1 MNKLIIANWKM
12 QILHQEARSWLAS
25 HFHELEKVSAQTGNK
40 LVICPSFTELSLFGS
55 FAPHNITLGAQD
67 CSYEERGAFT
77 GDVSILSLKQLNCS
91 YVIIGHSERRS
102 LYGDTDERI
111 RKKTSLA
118 LKHAIQPVICMGETR
133 KERDA
138 GDTYL
143 VLEKQLTSI
152 MDLYKPLQAVKVEAA
167 SSQKPQLQVAYE
179 PVWPV
184 GTGTP
189 PNPKANNDP
198 WLNPQLHIA
207 YEPVWAIG
215 TGTPASKEEIEQVC
229 TWIREYVKKSI
240 NQPCTVLYG
249 GSVNPDGMSEIPLN
263 CLDGLLLGRASIDAQ
278 VLKKIILS
286 C

>member
-12 QILHQEARSWLAS
+12 QILHQEARSWLSS
-25 HFHELEKVSAQTGNK
+25 HISELEKVSAQTGNR
-40 LVICPSFTELSLFGS
+40 LVMCPSFTELNLFGS
-55 FAPHNITLGAQD
+55 FALKNIALGAQD

-77 GDVSILSLKQLNCS
+77 GDVSILSLKELNCS
-91 YVIIGHSERRS
+91 YVIVGHSERRS
-102 LYGDTDERI
+102 LYGDTEERI

-118 LKHAIQPVICMGETR
+118 IKHAIHPIICVGETSD
-133 KERDA
+133 ERNR
-138 GDTYL
+138 GVTYSI
-143 VLEKQLTSI
+143 LEKQLTSI
-152 MDLYKPLQAVKVEAA
+152 IDLYDTPPSPKVDND
-167 SSQKPQLQVAYE
+167 STRNPQLHSTYE

-184 GTGTP
+184 GTGTLA
-189 PNPKANNDP
+189 NPKANNDP
-198 WLNPQLHIA
+198 RLNPQLHIA

-215 TGTPASKEEIEQVC
+215 TGTAASKEEIEQVC

-240 NQPCTVLYG
+240 NKSCTVLYG

-263 CLDGLLLGRASIDAQ
+263 CLEGLLLGRASIDAQ